1 LWTDEDFGFC
11 KIDHY
16 CAGNIVEEL
25 AMEPERVFHAFQEDW
40 EDIQF
45 GRKGDDVHA
54 AKVSA
59 KYGGLI
65 YYDEDK
71 KQIGMF
77 VR

>member
-1 LWTDEDFGFC
+1 MWTDEDFKFC

-16 CAGNIVEEL
+16 YDGNIVEEL
-25 AMEPERVFHAFQEDW
+25 AMEPERVFHACQEDW

-45 GRKGDDVHA
+45 RRKGDDVHA

-65 YYDEDK
+65 YYDDDK